1 MPLFGKKV
9 SCFFLY
15 HFCFKVKVFVYKVVL
30 LLKIKNDNRNCSVVQ
45 NYDKI
50 WMIVIKIQILA
61 FMVCNAQTFHFV
73 QKF

>member
-1 MPLFGKKV
+1 M
-9 SCFFLY
+9 
-15 HFCFKVKVFVYKVVL
+15 KVFVYKVVL

-50 WMIVIKIQILA
+50 GMIVFKIQILA